1 MTSATI
7 RLVAP
12 TQVERRLLSLA
23 DLLKALVEHRIER
36 RAHKRM
42 LALDL
47 LREQQAR
54 RQDPHAVDHML
65 AQLGLPRR

>member
-1 MTSATI
+1 MTTATI

-12 TQVERRLLSLA
+12 TKIERRLLGLA
-23 DLLKALVEHRIER
+23 DLLRGFVEHRIER
-36 RAHKRM
+36 RARTRT

-47 LREQQAR
+47 LREQQSR

-65 AQLGLPRR
+65 AQLGLSRR

>member
-12 TQVERRLLSLA
+12 TQVERRLLGLA
-23 DLLKALVEHRIER
+23 AVLTAFVQHRIER
-36 RAHKRM
+36 RARKRE

-47 LREQQAR
+47 LREQQTR

>member
-12 TQVERRLLSLA
+12 TQVERRLLRLA
-23 DLLKALVEHRIER
+23 DLLRALVEHRIER
-36 RAHKRM
+36 RARTRA

-65 AQLGLPRR
+65 AQLGLSRR

>member
-12 TQVERRLLSLA
+12 TQVERRLLGLA
-23 DLLKALVEHRIER
+23 DLLRHLVEHRIER
-36 RAHKRM
+36 RGRART

-54 RQDPHAVDHML
+54 RQDPRAVDHML